1 MTLWERNQVLRIQA
15 ALKAALAGDQVL
27 GQFLAANGR
36 TPHCCDPLARLRQG
50 VGLALSWTQTTLK
63 EDDKG

>member
-1 MTLWERNQVLRIQA
+1 MTPREKTEVLRIQA

-27 GQFLAANGR
+27 GRFLAANGR

-50 VGLALSWTQTTLK
+50 VGLALGWVQATLK
-63 EDDKG
+63 DDDKG

>member
-1 MTLWERNQVLRIQA
+1 MTEGERIEMLRIQA

-27 GQFLAANGR
+27 GNFLAANGR

-50 VGLALSWTQTTLK
+50 VGLALGWVQTTLK
-63 EDDKG
+63 QDDKG